1 MKIYNNKN
9 ISISAIVAFS
19 LVGICALTFFW
30 LIRPQVFGDTVSIDN
45 VNIIIPNSCTL
56 NGTNTQHTANINN
69 GTYQSDIGLSTI
81 KAYCNDTDGFSIYA
95 IGYTN
100 EEDGNTVLTSGTTN
114 ISTGTSISGN
124 NSQWA
129 MKLATNSGATYPLT
143 LGSDTNGSYS
153 NYHVV
158 PSTYTKVAYRNSGT
172 DIGQSAIGATMTSTY
187 QVYIS
192 PTQVAGAY
200 AGKVKYLLIHPVSIN
215 SVSTNALTA
224 NFVIPSGSNMSFE
237 GGATT
242 NTVKY
247 RQVCTNPNDSSTCKF
262 MATEGEYKQPT
273 NYKGAW
279 SVPLPDGTV
288 IYPISTGEQWT
299 EGLDNMGGSNY
310 LGATLT
316 ITAYNG
322 DAILYDGNGAT
333 LGSMDMV
340 ATRFNIMVNN
350 VIEAP
355 YSSTTAILLA
365 PNFKKDGYGF
375 AGWSTNSNATPGGA
389 STIYGPNQTVNKSSF
404 TFNQNGVATL
414 YAVWVQS
421 AGTMQNFSCSSL
433 ASGAVTALTDS
444 RDNNTYAVAK
454 LPDGNCWMM
463 ENLRLDSS
471 ANLNSSNTNNP
482 AISSLATSSDD
493 WCTTVNAACVDQS
506 ELNTNNINIGGS
518 NSAGLPLLPAT
529 WYMGGDAEIDSR
541 VYWYGYGNYY
551 NWYSATAGRGTY
563 DMDSGSA
570 TGDIC
575 PSGWSLPTGGDNGQ
589 FKDLDIVMGGTGD
602 YQTTVQAANRWR
614 DYPKNFVLFGWWE
627 GLYAI
632 NRGGYGNY
640 WSSTVSSDHEDSYVM
655 SIYTASGSNIV
666 SPKSHVGYRNQGHS
680 IRCLAQ

>member
-192 PTQVAGAY
+192 PTQVAGTY
-200 AGKVKYLLIHPVSIN
+200 VGKVKYLLIHPASIN
-215 SVSTNALTA
+215 SVSTNAITL
-224 NFVIPSGSNMSFE
+224 NFVIPSGSNMSFS

-242 NTVKY
+242 NTVKL
-247 RQVCTNPNDSSTCKF
+247 RRVCTNPSSSSTCSS
-262 MATEGEYKQPT
+262 MITEGEYEQPT

-279 SVPLPDGTV
+279 T
-288 IYPISTGEQWT
+288 ISGQGVSTTILEVQNEET
-299 EGLDNMGGSNY
+299 ITKYFQSISSDR
-310 LGATLT
+310 TLT
-316 ITAYNG
+316 MTAYDGN
-322 DAILYDGNGAT
+322 AVFYNGNGAT
-333 LGSMDMV
+333 AGDMSMV
-340 ATRFNIMVNN
+340 ATRFVEDNFYGN
-350 VIEAP
+350 
-355 YSSTTAILLA
+355 YSTVGTLIA
-365 PNFKKDGYGF
+365 PNFKKTGYGF
-375 AGWSTNSNATPGGA
+375 AGWSTNSNATPGGS
-389 STIYGPNQTVNKSSF
+389 STIYGPNETTDESDFSF
-404 TFNQNGVATL
+404 DSHASATL

-421 AGTMQNFSCSSL
+421 AGTMQSWTCPNDTIMPV
-433 ASGAVTALTDS
+433 GTVTALTDA

-454 LPDGNCWMM
+454 LADGNCWMI
-463 ENLRLDSS
+463 ENLRLDDS
-471 ANLNSSNTNNP
+471 ATLNSSNTNNP
-482 AISSLATSSDD
+482 VISKLAPSSDS
-493 WCTTVNAACVDQS
+493 WCSSSEACINQS
-506 ELNTNNINIGGS
+506 LINTNNTNIGGTNS
-518 NSAGLPLLPAT
+518 NGKALKPCYNDCLFDEKT
-529 WYMGGDAEIDSR
+529 YQ
-541 VYWYGYGNYY
+541 WYGYGNYY
-551 NWYSATAGRGTY
+551 NWYSATAGNGTY
-563 DMDSGSA
+563 SLTSGNA

-575 PSGWSLPTGGDNGQ
+575 PAGWSLPIGDTNGE
-589 FKDLDIVMGGTGD
+589 FKELDIYLGGTGSPQ
-602 YQTTVQAANRWR
+602 YTEEASNRWR
-614 DYPKNFVLFGWWE
+614 IYPTNFVFSGFPDDSE
-627 GLYAI
+627 
-632 NRGGYGNY
+632 NRGWRGDYQ
-640 WSSTVSSDHEDSYVM
+640 SSTASSSSVFYAFGLNEGQVY
-655 SIYTASGSNIV
+655 
-666 SPKSHVGYRNQGHS
+666 PVGDGGKEIGYP
-680 IRCLAQ
+680 IRCVNL

>member
-1 MKIYNNKN
+1 MSINRAYVVSSGLLSFLVVFSFVLSSDVVSASDSSVDN
-9 ISISAIVAFS
+9 ISIIV
-19 LVGICALTFFW
+19 
-30 LIRPQVFGDTVSIDN
+30 PVSCN
-45 VNIIIPNSCTL
+45 LS
-56 NGTNTQHTANINN
+56 GTNIEHTATINN
-69 GTYQSDIGLSTI
+69 GTYNSNIGLSTI
-81 KAYCNDTDGFSIYA
+81 KAFCNDNEGFSIYA

-100 EEDGNTVLTSGTTN
+100 EEDGNTVLTNGNASDN
-114 ISTGTSISGN
+114 IITGTSTSGN
-124 NSQWA
+124 TSNWA
-129 MKLATNSGATYPLT
+129 MKLATDSNATYPLT
-143 LGSDTNGSYS
+143 LGSDSNGSFG
-153 NYHVV
+153 NYHIV
-158 PSTYTKVAYRNSGT
+158 PSTFTKVAYRASGT
-172 DIGQSAIGATMTSTY
+172 DIGQSATGSILTSTY

-192 PTQVAGAY
+192 PTQVAGTY
-200 AGKVKYLLIHPVSIN
+200 VGKVKYLLIHPSSIS
-215 SVSTNALTA
+215 SVSTSALTA
-224 NFVIPSGSNMSFE
+224 DFVLPSGSNMSFE

-262 MATEGEYKQPT
+262 IATEGEYKQPT

-288 IYPISTGEQWT
+288 IYPISTGEQWA
-299 EGLDNMGGSNY
+299 EGLEQMGGSNY

-316 ITAYNG
+316 STAYNG
-322 DAILYDGNGAT
+322 DTILYDGNGAT

-340 ATRFNIMVNN
+340 ATRFNMIANG
-350 VIEAP
+350 VIEVP
-355 YSSTTAILLA
+355 YSSTTAMLLA

-463 ENLRLDSS
+463 ENLRLGSS

-482 AISSLATSSDD
+482 TISSLATSSND
-493 WCTTVNAACVDQS
+493 WCTTVNADCVDQS
-506 ELNTNNINIGGS
+506 KLNINNINIGGS

-529 WYMGGDAEIDSR
+529 WYMGSSAEIDSR

-563 DMDSGSA
+563 SMNSGSV

-575 PSGWSLPTGGDNGQ
+575 PSGWSLPTGGYNNGQ
-589 FKDLDIVMGGTGD
+589 FKDLDIAMGGTGGD
-602 YQTTVQAANRWR
+602 QSTVQATNRWH
-614 DYPKNFVLFGWWE
+614 DYPKNFVNSGWWN

-632 NRGGYGNY
+632 NRSAYGSY
-640 WSSTVSSDHEDSYVM
+640 WSSTVSDRERSYAM
-655 SIYTASGSNIV
+655 GIYTSSNSNAV
-666 SPKSHVGYRNQGHS
+666 YPKNRTGYKNQGHS